1 MLLRS
6 LKSNPTYQFLLV
18 PFIAI
23 VLWIKSFMEPMLF
36 PFYQGEDA
44 MLLYQPISYLLGKS
58 AMAGTIAALVFM
70 ILLAFLVFKINVQY
84 SFIKVR
90 TVLPSVLFILISSGL
105 HELHSMHPVYPAAL
119 FLILTIDRIFN
130 SYDKEVIH
138 SNAFDAGILLAVGS
152 LFYFNLVFFFPFL
165 WIGFIILKPQVNWR
179 EYILS
184 TLGFV
189 FPWLAAM
196 AYYGATGQVD
206 EFTTIIK
213 ANLSLHGSLLKG
225 NLAVQIYLG
234 FLALMILLSSVSL
247 LSQYDFKKISA
258 RKYFKAFF
266 WVFLIA
272 CILLVA
278 NPGVSQDI
286 IILLAIPVSYLV
298 SNYLIYMKRPI
309 WGEIFLYIL
318 LAGVIYLQFI

>member
-1 MLLRS
+1 M
-6 LKSNPTYQFLLV
+6 
-18 PFIAI
+18 I
-23 VLWIKSFMEPMLF
+23 F

-44 MLLYQPISYLLGKS
+44 MILYQPIRYFLGQS
-58 AMAGTIAALVFM
+58 AMGGTIAALIFI

-90 TVLPSVLFILISSGL
+90 TVLPSVLFIIISSGL

-130 SYDKEVIH
+130 SYEKEVIH
-138 SNAFDAGILLAVGS
+138 SNAFDAGILLAIGS

-165 WIGFIILKPQVNWR
+165 WIGFIILKPKVNWR

-196 AYYGATGQVD
+196 AYYGATGQV
-206 EFTTIIK
+206 EQFTTIVK

-234 FLALMILLSSVSL
+234 FLALIILLSSVSL

-272 CILLVA
+272 CVLMVA
-278 NPGVSQDI
+278 NPAVSQDI
-286 IILLAIPVSYLV
+286 IILLAIPVSYLI
-298 SNYLIYMKRPI
+298 SNYLIYMKRPV
-309 WGEIFLYIL
+309 WGEIILYIL